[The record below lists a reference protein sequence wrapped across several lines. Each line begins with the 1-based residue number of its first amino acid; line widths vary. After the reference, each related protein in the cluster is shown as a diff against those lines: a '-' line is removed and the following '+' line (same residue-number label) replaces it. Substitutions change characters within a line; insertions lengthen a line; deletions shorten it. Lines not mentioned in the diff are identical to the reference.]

1 MTVRMGVFKIFLLKY
16 DRTEILSIPL
26 KGLSQREQL
35 MNLLDQETD
44 DYLPSSS
51 FFYASN

>member
-1 MTVRMGVFKIFLLKY
+1 MTVRMGVSKIFLLKY

-26 KGLSQREQL
+26 KGLSQTEQL
-35 MNLLDQETD
+35 MNLLGQETD
-44 DYLPSSS
+44 DYFPSSS